1 MFIIKFRSE
10 EELPEGYFK
19 HVKLFCETLCATTL
33 NNLKDPLSKK
43 KRPPAP
49 PPHAVLDGIQKRPSQ
64 ISRICS
70 KFY

>member
-43 KRPPAP
+43 SA
-49 PPHAVLDGIQKRPSQ
+49 PHAVIDGIQKRPSQ
-64 ISRICS
+64 ISRICF

>member
-43 KRPPAP
+43 SAP
-49 PPHAVLDGIQKRPSQ
+49 PPPPTL
-64 ISRICS
+64 
-70 KFY
+70 F

>member
-43 KRPPAP
+43 SAPP
-49 PPHAVLDGIQKRPSQ
+49 PPHAVLDGIQKRPSL
-64 ISRICS
+64 INRTGS
-70 KFY
+70 KYY